1 MIFDRRSNVVSRS
14 SIRRLLGINFR
25 GMRRLEFQSARARF
39 LIAILRV
46 SIAIFRREPC
56 HVAKTDRF
64 GGGIRYW
71 VTNTKAR
78 QQVADGV
85 DEKKTSP
92 LSKAILQRSGAK
104 AAFTSMDMRGENRAL
119 TVP

>member
-25 GMRRLEFQSARARF
+25 GMRRLEFQSARACF

-46 SIAIFRREPC
+46 SIAIFRREPR
-56 HVAKTDRF
+56 HVAKIDRF
-64 GGGIRYW
+64 GGGIRYS

-85 DEKKTSP
+85 DEKKNQPTLESNFAE
-92 LSKAILQRSGAK
+92 K
-104 AAFTSMDMRGENRAL
+104 RGKSSFYFHGYAR
-119 TVP
+119 

>member
-25 GMRRLEFQSARARF
+25 GMRRLEFQSARACF
-39 LIAILRV
+39 L
-46 SIAIFRREPC
+46 IAIFRREPC

-64 GGGIRYW
+64 GGGIRYS
-71 VTNTKAR
+71 VPNTKAR

-85 DEKKTSP
+85 DEKK
-92 LSKAILQRSGAK
+92 
-104 AAFTSMDMRGENRAL
+104 N
-119 TVP
+119 

>member
-25 GMRRLEFQSARARF
+25 GMRRLEFQSARACF

-46 SIAIFRREPC
+46 SIAIFRREPR

-64 GGGIRYW
+64 GGGIRYS

-85 DEKKTSP
+85 DEKKKP
-92 LSKAILQRSGAK
+92 AHSGKQFCREAGQK
-104 AAFTSMDMRGENRAL
+104 QLLFPWICAVR
-119 TVP
+119 TVR